1 MGAREGSISPRSA
14 PAPKRGGRSAL
25 VTGLVVVAALLP
37 VALLSLISYRLA
49 AKRMLDLVSSS
60 NATAADMTAELVRS
74 DLARNIDM
82 ARALAAQPAMV
93 GAVQGRNADGVRE
106 CLKATVDA
114 VNRKQAGAG
123 RAAGEDA
130 ARLIDRAYVTDPRG
144 TEWSDYPHV
153 PEAIGRNFSD
163 RDWYRGVTQ
172 RWEPYLSEV
181 YVRLTRPQILIVSM
195 AAPVRDPAGKVIGIL
210 VLQMPVGYLSNTL
223 KNVRVGGGSGYVYV
237 VDRNGAV
244 AAHPLLADLQS
255 HRYTEPFNST
265 PVYRALTNRPSE
277 GDYDDPIT
285 KTRMVAAFRTVAVPD
300 GTWAVVA
307 QQPAD
312 EVYGPIRRLGI
323 SIAIAGS
330 LVAVA
335 AFLLVASLRRASVR
349 DRKLSDALEAK
360 RAHLASLAAELENT
374 AGAEKQARIAA
385 QAAHDELRKAQG
397 RLVQSEKLAALGQLV
412 AGVAH
417 EINNPLAFVL
427 NNVAVLQRDLKSLEE
442 LIRLYQRGD
451 GVLERELPEVMDQI
465 RALCDHIDLAYTMT
479 EITELPVRTREG
491 LSRIQQIVKDLR
503 DFARQ
508 NAIGDIQPGADLN
521 SGIESTLNIA
531 RGTARKHKVE
541 FTFDPHPLPGVTCSP
556 GKINQVVLNL
566 ITNAVQ
572 ASPDGGRVT
581 VRTRH
586 IKDGVQIQVAD
597 NGTGIPPEIR
607 DRIFDP
613 FFTTKPQGEGTGLG
627 LSISHG
633 IVSDHGGRLEV
644 ESEVGVGTTFTV
656 TLPLCPPSVAAE
668 NPAPRR
674 SAGVDGPA
682 VAAVVG

>member
-1 MGAREGSISPRSA
+1 MITQGAPNLA
-14 PAPKRGGRSAL
+14 PAEPALKRGRSAL
-25 VTGLVVVAALLP
+25 MTGLVVLAALLP
-37 VALLSLISYRLA
+37 VALLSLLSYRLA
-49 AKRMLDLVSSS
+49 ANRMLKLVSSG

-93 GAVQGRNADGVRE
+93 AAVQGRDADAVRE

-114 VNRKQAGAG
+114 VNRKQPGTG
-123 RAAGEDA
+123 LAAGEDA
-130 ARLIDRAYVTDPRG
+130 ARLIDRAYLTDPRG
-144 TEWSDYPHV
+144 TEWSDYPHA

-195 AAPVRDPAGKVIGIL
+195 AAPVRDAAGEVIGIL

-223 KNVRVGGGSGYVYV
+223 KHVRVGAGSGYVYV

-244 AAHPLLADLQS
+244 AAHPLLPDLQS
-255 HRYTEPFNST
+255 RRYTQPFNST
-265 PVYRALTNRPSE
+265 PVYRALTGRPSE
-277 GDYDDPIT
+277 GDYEDPIT
-285 KTRMVAAFRTVAVPD
+285 GGRMVAAFRTVPVPD

-312 EVYGPIRRLGI
+312 EVYGPVRRLGV

-330 LVAVA
+330 FVAVT
-335 AFLLVASLRRASVR
+335 AFLLVGSLRRASVR
-349 DRKLSDALEAK
+349 DRKMSNAIESK
-360 RAHLASLAAELENT
+360 RAHLARLAAELEEI
-374 AGAEKQARIAA
+374 AGAEKQARVAA

-417 EINNPLAFVL
+417 EIYNPLAFVL
-427 NNVAVLQRDLKSLEE
+427 NNVAVLQRDLKSLEQ

-451 GVLERELPEVMDQI
+451 GVLERQVPEVMEPI
-465 RALCDHIDLAYTMT
+465 RELCDQIDLAYTMT
-479 EITELPVRTREG
+479 EIAELPVRTREG
-491 LSRIQQIVKDLR
+491 LARIQQIVKDLR

-541 FTFDPHPLPGVTCSP
+541 LAFDPHPLPGVTCSP

-566 ITNAVQ
+566 LTNAVQ

-586 IKDGVQIQVAD
+586 VKDGVQIQVAD
-597 NGTGIPPEIR
+597 TGHGIPPEIR
-607 DRIFDP
+607 GRIFDP

-644 ESEVGVGTTFTV
+644 ESEVGAGTTFTV

-668 NPAPRR
+668 QAPPRR
-674 SAGVDGPA
+674 TAGVDGPK
-682 VAAVVG
+682 VATVVV